1 MATATGNVR
10 CALKTNRHGQHDLQ
24 LWKALVTVPT
34 GATTVSVESPWP
46 LSGVV
51 TEVWIDPGTLA
62 HNATIKGYM
71 QEDEL
76 STPTYFLD
84 YTVPNPAVE
93 TRAALNA
100 RLRVTGKLQIDV
112 ASAVAANSFTVYVW
126 VDTKADTSVTLGA
139 GTAAIGTVQVSDAA
153 HNLVPNSTEADQALT
168 VDATAGGVQL
178 SALHADTTHV
188 FITVHD
194 ADIRVTF
201 DSSAPVGGSNGHLL
215 LENSSAIW
223 PAALAAAAKF
233 IRNASTSAV
242 VHVSQLKAA

>member
-1 MATATGNVR
+1 MAIETVAITEGVGTPIAVDEVGGANYQVMKVALGADGAMDTLVDSGQQVSSASIPVVGPSDLDGVATDAPADVEEDATARTKISL
-10 CALKTNRHGQHDLQ
+10 LKGIKNYLR
-24 LWKALVTVPT
+24 
-34 GATTVSVESPWP
+34 S
-46 LSGVV
+46 
-51 TEVWIDPGTLA
+51 LA
-62 HNATIKGYM
+62 SDIA
-71 QEDEL
+71 
-76 STPTYFLD
+76 
-84 YTVPNPAVE
+84 
-93 TRAALNA
+93 AALA
-100 RLRVTGKLQIDV
+100 AGSDLPVTLD
-112 ASAVAANSFTVYVW
+112 SEAVV
-126 VDTKADTSVTLGA
+126 LGA

-242 VHVSQLKAA
+242 VHVSQLKAV

>member
-1 MATATGNVR
+1 MPIETVHITEGVGTPIAVDEVAGAKYQAVKVALGADGAMDTLVDSGQQTSSASIPVVGPSDLDGVATDEPADVEEDATARTKISL
-10 CALKTNRHGQHDLQ
+10 LKGIKNYLR
-24 LWKALVTVPT
+24 
-34 GATTVSVESPWP
+34 S
-46 LSGVV
+46 
-51 TEVWIDPGTLA
+51 LA
-62 HNATIKGYM
+62 
-71 QEDEL
+71 
-76 STPTYFLD
+76 
-84 YTVPNPAVE
+84 
-93 TRAALNA
+93 
-100 RLRVTGKLQIDV
+100 
-112 ASAVAANSFTVYVW
+112 
-126 VDTKADTSVTLGA
+126 
-139 GTAAIGTVQVSDAA
+139 SDIAA

-242 VHVSQLKAA
+242 VHVSQLKAV

>member
-1 MATATGNVR
+1 MAIETVQITEGAGTPIAVDEVAGTNYQVMKVALGADGAMDTLVDSGQQTSSASIPVVGPSDLDGVATDEPVDVEEDATARTKISL
-10 CALKTNRHGQHDLQ
+10 LKGIKNYLR
-24 LWKALVTVPT
+24 
-34 GATTVSVESPWP
+34 S
-46 LSGVV
+46 
-51 TEVWIDPGTLA
+51 LA
-62 HNATIKGYM
+62 SDIA
-71 QEDEL
+71 
-76 STPTYFLD
+76 
-84 YTVPNPAVE
+84 
-93 TRAALNA
+93 AALA
-100 RLRVTGKLQIDV
+100 AGSDLPVTLD
-112 ASAVAANSFTVYVW
+112 SEAVV
-126 VDTKADTSVTLGA
+126 LGA

-242 VHVSQLKAA
+242 VHVSQLKAV